1 MKIIIKE
8 SQLPLLLENL
18 QFEEVYKKTYPK
30 IFNSVCMRYAKG
42 DYDLASEYCQLGF
55 IKVYKNLHKY
65 SNLGSLEGWVRR
77 VVTNTINDEFKRQK
91 RELETVPDFE
101 LDLERLDLSQEPES
115 FEEISYMGKY
125 PESLIRAAVNSLPDG
140 YKYVFY
146 NYYFGDKSYKEIADD
161 LGIKEVTSRTQL
173 HKAKK
178 LFKDYL
184 EKHSS

>member
-30 IFNSVCMRYAKG
+30 IFNAVCMRYAKG

-55 IKVYKNLHKY
+55 IQVYKNLDKY
-65 SNLGSLEGWVRR
+65 DNLGSLEGWVRR
-77 VVTNTINDEFKRQK
+77 VVTNIIINELRSQK
-91 RELETVPDFE
+91 RKLDTVSDFE
-101 LDLERLDLSQEPES
+101 VDLERLDLSQEPES

-140 YKYVFY
+140 YKYVFHS
-146 NYYFGDKSYKEIADD
+146 YYFGDKTHKEIADD
-161 LGIKEVTSRTQL
+161 LGIKEITSRTQL
-173 HKAKK
+173 HKAKNLIK
-178 LFKDYL
+178 NYL